1 MKGKV
6 KRYKIV
12 VFDMDGTLTQHVSS
26 WQLIHEKLGMW
37 NEDACHYQEQFLKG
51 KISYRKFCVLDAQR
65 WKGLSAAEITS
76 HLHAIPYSKNVK
88 STLRKLKK
96 LGFKLAIISTGLDL
110 LAFKVK
116 NDLAIDY
123 CICNKLEVRNGR
135 LTGRVKIDIAH
146 GEKGKIFKRLL
157 KQAGIKP
164 REAIFVGDSA
174 TDIPAAKAA
183 GYAIAFNA
191 LDSGLTE
198 IADYTCRTKDFR
210 EVFNRIKLIGKAYP
224 LKNQAGYKGML

>member
-1 MKGKV
+1 MK
-6 KRYKIV
+6 YKMV

-37 NEDACHYQEQFLKG
+37 DEDACHYQAQFLKG
-51 KISYRKFCVLDAQR
+51 QISYRKFCALDAQR
-65 WKGLSAAEITS
+65 WKGLPAADITS

-110 LAFKVK
+110 LALKVK
-116 NDLAIDY
+116 KDLAIDH
-123 CICNKLEVRNGR
+123 CICNKLYVRKGR

-157 KQAGIKP
+157 IQAGI
-164 REAIFVGDSA
+164 RAEEAIFVGDSA
-174 TDIPAAKAA
+174 TDIPAAKEA
-183 GYAIAFNA
+183 GYAIAFNSF
-191 LDSGLTE
+191 DSGLKE
-198 IADYTCRTKDFR
+198 IVDYKCRTKDFK
-210 EVFNRIKLIGKAYP
+210 EVLDRIMIT
-224 LKNQAGYKGML
+224 AGLSRS

>member
-1 MKGKV
+1 MK
-6 KRYKIV
+6 YKIV

-26 WQLIHEKLGMW
+26 WQLIHEKLGIW
-37 NEDACHYQEQFLKG
+37 DADACHYQEQFLKG

-65 WKGLSAAEITS
+65 WKGLPVADITS

-88 STLRKLKK
+88 STLTELKK

-116 NDLAIDY
+116 KDLAIDY
-123 CICNKLEVRNGR
+123 CICNKLYVSKGR

-146 GEKGKIFKRLL
+146 GEKGKVFRRLL
-157 KQAGIKP
+157 KQAGIKSG
-164 REAIFVGDSA
+164 EAIFVGDSA
-174 TDIPAAKAA
+174 TDIPAAKVA

-191 LDSGLTE
+191 SHSGLAD
-198 IADYTCRTKDFR
+198 IADYNCQTKDFR
-210 EVFNRIKLIGKAYP
+210 EVLTAIKKVGV
-224 LKNQAGYKGML
+224 